1 MRRVLISW
9 GFRIIIFKFIGND
22 LFFYV
27 RNIMKNLGGNNGFN
41 GGERIMKSDIQ
52 KKIRKI
58 DMKSW
63 RTVPVEFGR
72 DVLEV
77 LVPPNC
83 VELSMKEVS
92 FLPDPKAAIEKAFLN
107 PIESPTLEE
116 IIRKKG
122 KPPEKLSVAIAVSDI
137 TRPVPYKGEH
147 GILLPVLSRLE
158 SSGIPKQN
166 IKIIVATGMHR
177 ASTYEEK
184 IEMYGREMVEQF
196 VILDHDCE
204 NNDLLE
210 SIGKTRR
217 GTNVY
222 VNRDFYFS
230 DIKIAT
236 GLVESH
242 FMTGISGGRKSVCPG
257 LVDVKTIQKFHGPLY
272 LEDPNATNLILEGN
286 PCHEEALEVAKTVG
300 VDFIVNA
307 NLDRDLRLTQIF
319 TGDLVEAH
327 MKAYEMIK
335 SYAEIPLDREFD
347 IVLTH
352 GGYVGRDHYQTA
364 KAGVGAL
371 PAVKE
376 RGIIIIAANNRD
388 PLEPIGSTEYKMLIH
403 LLKIQGPDRYLGL
416 LQSPH
421 WQFTKDQWEPEVW
434 GKVIRKVGEEGLI
447 YCTMEISR
455 EDHCLLPGVCGLDLL
470 RGKRKNPT
478 LGKTREMVQNAVVLA
493 ISRYREK
500 GIEPT
505 MAFIREGPY
514 AVPTLI
520 SK

>member
-1 MRRVLISW
+1 MLS
-9 GFRIIIFKFIGND
+9 D
-22 LFFYV
+22 
-27 RNIMKNLGGNNGFN
+27 MKKA
-41 GGERIMKSDIQ
+41 I
-52 KKIRKI
+52 KKI
-58 DMKSW
+58 DTQSW
-63 RTVPVEFGR
+63 KNVSVEFGR
-72 DVLEV
+72 NVLEIS
-77 LVPPNC
+77 VPPDC
-83 VELSMKEVS
+83 VELSMKEVP
-92 FLPDPKAAIEKAFLN
+92 FLLDPKAAIEKAFLN
-107 PIESPTLEE
+107 PIGSPTLEE
-116 IIRKKG
+116 IIQKKT
-122 KPPEKLSVAIAVSDI
+122 KPPEKLSVGIAVSDI
-137 TRPVPYKGEH
+137 TRPVPYKGEN
-147 GILLPVLSRLE
+147 GILLPILRRLE

-177 ASTYEEK
+177 ASTHEEK
-184 IEMYGREMVEQF
+184 VEMYGDEIVEQF
-196 VILDHDCE
+196 TILDHDCE

-210 SIGKTRR
+210 SIGKTQR
-217 GTNVY
+217 GTDVY

-230 DIKIAT
+230 DLKIAT

-242 FMTGISGGRKSVCPG
+242 FMTGISGGRKSICPG
-257 LVDVKTIQKFHGPLY
+257 LVDVKTIQKFHGPQY

-335 SYAEIPLDREFD
+335 GYAEIPLEGEFD

-376 RGIIIIAANNRD
+376 GGIIIIAANNRD
-388 PLEPIGSTEYKMLIH
+388 PIEPIGSTEYRTLIH
-403 LLKIQGPDRYLGL
+403 LLKMQGPDRYLGL
-416 LQSPH
+416 IQNSH

-447 YCTMEISR
+447 YCTIEISR

-470 RGKRKNPT
+470 KGKRKTPT
-478 LGKTREMVQNAVVLA
+478 LEKAQEMVRNAVLLA
-493 ISRYREK
+493 ISRCREK
-500 GIEPT
+500 GIKPT

-514 AVPTLI
+514 AVPILMQR
-520 SK
+520 

>member
-1 MRRVLISW
+1 MRPDILK
-9 GFRIIIFKFIGND
+9 RI
-22 LFFYV
+22 
-27 RNIMKNLGGNNGFN
+27 
-41 GGERIMKSDIQ
+41 
-52 KKIRKI
+52 KKIDTKGW
-58 DMKSW
+58 KSV
-63 RTVPVEFGR
+63 RVEFGPN
-72 DVLEV
+72 VLEIS
-77 LVPPNC
+77 VPQEC
-83 VELSMKEVS
+83 VELSMKEVQA
-92 FLPDPKAAIEKAFLN
+92 LRDPKAALEKAFLN
-107 PIESPTLEE
+107 PVGSPILED

-137 TRPVPYKGEH
+137 TRPVPYKGEN
-147 GILLPVLSRLE
+147 GILLPILRRLE

-177 ASTYEEK
+177 SSTYEEK
-184 IEMYGREMVEQF
+184 VEMYGNEVVGQF
-196 VILDHDCE
+196 TILDHDCE

-230 DIKIAT
+230 DLKIAT

-257 LVDVKTIQKFHGPLY
+257 LVDVKTIQRFHGPGY
-272 LEDPNATNLILEGN
+272 LEDPNATNLVLEGN

-307 NLDRDLRLTQIF
+307 NLDKDLRLTQVF

-335 SYAEIPLDREFD
+335 GYAEIPLDREFD
-347 IVLTH
+347 IVFTH

-376 RGIIIIAANNRD
+376 GGNIIIAANNRD
-388 PLEPIGSTEYKMLIH
+388 PIEPIGSTEYRTLIH
-403 LLKIQGPDRYLGL
+403 LLKMQGPDRYLEL
-416 LQSPH
+416 IQSPH

-447 YCTMEISR
+447 YCTVEISR
-455 EDHCLLPGVCGLDLL
+455 EDHCLLPGVCGLDFLK
-470 RGKRKNPT
+470 GKRRTPSLEKA
-478 LGKTREMVQNAVVLA
+478 REMIQKAVLFA
-493 ISRYREK
+493 IHRYREK
-500 GIEPT
+500 GVEPS
-505 MAFIREGPY
+505 MAFVREGPY
-514 AVPTLI
+514 AVPIQVST
-520 SK
+520 KG

>member
-1 MRRVLISW
+1 MRLE
-9 GFRIIIFKFIGND
+9 
-22 LFFYV
+22 
-27 RNIMKNLGGNNGFN
+27 MKKA
-41 GGERIMKSDIQ
+41 I
-52 KKIRKI
+52 KKIDTKDWKRV
-58 DMKSW
+58 S
-63 RTVPVEFGR
+63 VEFGR

-83 VELSMKEVS
+83 TELSMKEVP
-92 FLPDPKAAIEKAFLN
+92 FLLDPKVAIEKAFLN
-107 PIESPTLEE
+107 PIGSLTLEE
-116 IIRKKG
+116 IIQKKG
-122 KPPEKLSVAIAVSDI
+122 KPPERLSVAIAVSDI
-137 TRPVPYKGEH
+137 TRPVPYKGEN
-147 GILLPVLSRLE
+147 GILLPILKHLE
-158 SSGIPKQN
+158 CSGIPKKN

-177 ASTYEEK
+177 ASTHEEK
-184 IEMYGREMVEQF
+184 VEMYGEEIVDQF
-196 VILDHDCE
+196 TILDHDCE

-210 SIGKTRR
+210 SIGKTQR

-230 DIKIAT
+230 DLKIAT

-242 FMTGISGGRKSVCPG
+242 FMTGISGGRKSICPG
-257 LVDVKTIQKFHGPLY
+257 LVDVKTIQKFHGPQY
-272 LEDPNATNLILEGN
+272 LEEPNATNLILEGN

-319 TGDLVEAH
+319 TGDLVQAH

-335 SYAEIPLDREFD
+335 GYAEIPLDREFD

-376 RGIIIIAANNRD
+376 GGVIVIAANNRD
-388 PLEPIGSTEYKMLIH
+388 PIEPIGSTEYRTLIH
-403 LLKIQGPDRYLGL
+403 LLKMQGPDRYLGL
-416 LQSPH
+416 IQNPH
-421 WQFTKDQWEPEVW
+421 WEFTKDQWEPEVW
-434 GKVIRKVGEEGLI
+434 GKVVRKVGEEGLI
-447 YCTMEISR
+447 YCTIEISR

-470 RGKRKNPT
+470 KGKRKTPS
-478 LGKTREMVQNAVVLA
+478 LEKAKEMVQNAVLLA

-500 GIEPT
+500 ETQPT

-514 AVPTLI
+514 AVPVQRKA
-520 SK
+520 S